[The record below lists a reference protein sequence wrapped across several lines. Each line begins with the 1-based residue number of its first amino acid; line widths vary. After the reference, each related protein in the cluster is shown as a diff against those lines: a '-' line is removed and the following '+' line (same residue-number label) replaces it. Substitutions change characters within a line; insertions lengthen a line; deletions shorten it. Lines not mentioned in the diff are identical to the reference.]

1 MPMKETRRCYSL
13 LSNENPTIISSSHY
27 DEASIRQRQ
36 AARSF
41 FSFSFSNSSDDDD
54 DGDDEKNGVPSRVTA
69 KELIIVR
76 HGETDLNKAKLIQ
89 GGQTDVEL
97 NSVGKDQAEKTGK
110 AILEYLLLK
119 GKEEEAEEERVQ
131 NQEREMKRN
140 IKIYSS
146 PLLRTVETAQIISEK
161 LSSLPQPQ
169 KSKSKSIPII
179 KSNAIQEWD
188 LDSLEGLNVEQATA
202 QYPNSWNILK
212 EWYNPYVNEELISI
226 PIEDNGESMEDVRI
240 RIESYLENIV
250 YGEKDTDDAII
261 IVTHGAV
268 LGQLLRHIVVSQHD
282 DDSAAADISV
292 DGGSENNDEQQQQQN
307 QYHRPQN
314 ACITRITICPNTWKW
329 TLIDWANADHLI

>member
-1 MPMKETRRCYSL
+1 MLIRPTFFCLIWILLHSKE
-13 LSNENPTIISSSHY
+13 
-27 DEASIRQRQ
+27 
-36 AARSF
+36 
-41 FSFSFSNSSDDDD
+41 
-54 DGDDEKNGVPSRVTA
+54 
-69 KELIIVR
+69 
-76 HGETDLNKAKLIQ
+76 KLIQ

-119 GKEEEAEEERVQ
+119 GEKEVGEEQ
-131 NQEREMKRN
+131 KNQEQEMKYN

-146 PLLRTVETAQIISEK
+146 PLLRTVETAHIISEK
-161 LSSLPQPQ
+161 LSSLPQQQQ
-169 KSKSKSIPII
+169 KSKSSSSIPII
-179 KSNAIQEWD
+179 KSNAIQEWN
-188 LDSLEGLNVEQATA
+188 LASLEGLNVEQATA

-212 EWYNPYVNEELISI
+212 EWYNPYVSEELISI
-226 PIEDNGESMEDVRI
+226 PIEDNGESMEDVRM

-250 YGEKDTDDAII
+250 YGGKDTTDDAII

-282 DDSAAADISV
+282 DNDDGSATDMSI

-329 TLIDWANADHLI
+329 TIIDWANADHFI

>member
-1 MPMKETRRCYSL
+1 MGFHHRSHRSHRGRNLMLIRPTFFCLIWIFFHSKE
-13 LSNENPTIISSSHY
+13 
-27 DEASIRQRQ
+27 
-36 AARSF
+36 
-41 FSFSFSNSSDDDD
+41 
-54 DGDDEKNGVPSRVTA
+54 
-69 KELIIVR
+69 
-76 HGETDLNKAKLIQ
+76 KLIQ

-119 GKEEEAEEERVQ
+119 GEKEEGGEEQ
-131 NQEREMKRN
+131 KNQEREMKYN

-146 PLLRTVETAQIISEK
+146 PLLRTVETAHIISEK
-161 LSSLPQPQ
+161 LSSLPQQQQ
-169 KSKSKSIPII
+169 KSKSSSIPII

-212 EWYNPYVNEELISI
+212 EWYNPYVSEELISI
-226 PIEDNGESMEDVRI
+226 PIEDNGESMEDVRM

-250 YGEKDTDDAII
+250 YGGKDDTDDAII

-282 DDSAAADISV
+282 DDDDGSATELSI

-329 TLIDWANADHLI
+329 TIIDWANADHFI